1 MEDIKLNKGIPL
13 LVSTAVMALVM
24 AILMHIMKVNGYYAS
39 GNDIWGHLFKS
50 DLMYQNI
57 SRGNFYPLYTER
69 WYNGIQPFRYWAP
82 LPYYLMSVLQ
92 YLANGDIQN
101 AYYLF
106 AGFSFFAGGLGWLLW
121 GLQSK
126 RIYLCSFIGII
137 WFFMPENIRVF
148 FCEGNLPRM
157 VTTILVP
164 YIVLF
169 LMSFVD
175 RERNISIIP
184 LICFMSLMVLCH
196 VMLAAMMGVGTFI
209 FLFFYCIS
217 MKKVLRPFY
226 ALTAMA
232 LSFALCGIW
241 LFPALKGGLVGMD
254 PEASASVMKMLTY
267 SLSQTLNP
275 FIRINGVVDT
285 FYYSSAVVVIS
296 ITGIL
301 LANMKEKSGFY
312 TAILILLATTTS
324 AVPFLSKLPL
334 NQLLWMMRFATIA
347 YALFFCS
354 LISWKKCKRYFLILL
369 SITLLIDCLP
379 SFGIQRYYTQ
389 LSGVTK
395 EDILIAKAITQQRV
409 AIIDLSAYGSYPSW
423 GLAEG
428 KNPVNYTYGWAWQ
441 GAATSSNIVLLNTA
455 MEKGYFEYMFDR
467 CLELG
472 DDTVII
478 RKELLEKA
486 NKTYAEL
493 INSALKSEYELYKET
508 NHSYIFHRNVSSC
521 FGVVTYYKGLTIGK
535 SASQLSLLYPEFTL
549 GCSDNIED
557 YTIDE
562 LSKYKVIYLSG
573 FTFNNRASAENM
585 VQRLGRNGIRVIIDM
600 NRIPADKTT
609 NRMTFLGVTAQDI
622 SFETMFP
629 TLTYKGNKVI
639 PQNFVKEYSTWNT
652 VYLDKV
658 KHIQGKLN
666 YDGYDLTFLGTNDD
680 KNIIFMGCNIIYHA
694 MEAEDRPVMNI
705 IEDLLQLKINT
716 LPARRLVNLKITVKE
731 KSICICSPENMVNT
745 TLAYQDNFESADNI
759 LNQNNLLTVTKKHTE
774 ITLVYPYLKQG
785 IFVTVFGGICLSI
798 LLFFI
803 FTRNKTT
810 I

>member
-1 MEDIKLNKGIPL
+1 MGAIKLNRVIPF
-13 LVSTAVMALVM
+13 LVATAVMALGAL
-24 AILMHIMKVNGYYAS
+24 AIMYVMKVNGYYAS

-50 DLMYQNI
+50 DLIYQNI
-57 SRGNFYPLYTER
+57 LRGDFYPLYTER

-82 LPYYLMSVLQ
+82 LPYYLMSVMQ
-92 YLANGDIQN
+92 YLSNGDIQN

-106 AGFSFFAGGLGWLLW
+106 AGFSFFAGGLGWVLW
-121 GLQSK
+121 GIQSK
-126 RIYLCSFIGII
+126 RIYLCTFIGIL
-137 WFFMPENIRVF
+137 WFFMPENFRVF

-164 YIVLF
+164 YIVFF
-169 LMSFVD
+169 LMGFVD
-175 RERNISIIP
+175 RERNFYIIP
-184 LICFMSLMVLCH
+184 LILFMSLMVLCH

-209 FLFFYCIS
+209 FLLFYCIS
-217 MKKVLRPFY
+217 LKKVLRPLY

-241 LFPALKGGLVGMD
+241 LLPALKGGLVGMD

-267 SLSQTLNP
+267 SLTQTLNP
-275 FIRINGVVDT
+275 FIRINGVIDT
-285 FYYSSAVVVIS
+285 FYYSLAVVVIS
-296 ITGIL
+296 ISGIL

-312 TAILILLATTTS
+312 TAIIILLATTTS

-369 SITLLIDCLP
+369 SIILFIDCLP
-379 SFGIQRYYTQ
+379 SFSIHRYYTQ

-395 EDILIAKAITQQRV
+395 EDISAAKDITQQRV

-455 MEKGYFEYMFDR
+455 MEQGYFEYMFDR

-478 RKELLEKA
+478 RKELIEKA
-486 NKTYAEL
+486 NKTYVDLA
-493 INSALKSEYELYKET
+493 NAAFKSQYELYKET

-521 FGVVTYYKGLTIGK
+521 FGVITYYKGLTIGK
-535 SASQLSLLYPEFTL
+535 SAAQLSLLYPEFNI
-549 GCSDNIED
+549 GYSNNIED
-557 YTIDE
+557 YTLDE

-573 FTFNNRASAENM
+573 FTFNSRASAENI
-585 VQRLGRNGIRVIIDM
+585 VQKLSSSGILVVIDM

-609 NRMTFLGVTAQDI
+609 SRMTFLGVTAQDI

-629 TLTYKGNKVI
+629 TLIYKGNEVI

-680 KNIIFMGCNIIYHA
+680 KNILFMGCNLIYHA
-694 MEAEDRPVMNI
+694 MEAKDGPVINI
-705 IEDLLQLKINT
+705 IDDFLQLKSNE
-716 LPARRLVNLKITVKE
+716 LPARKLVNLKITAKE
-731 KSICICSPENMVNT
+731 KSICISSPVEMVNT
-745 TLAYQDNFESADNI
+745 TLAYQDNFESSDNI

-774 ITLVYPYLKQG
+774 IALVYPYLKQG
-785 IFVTVFGGICLSI
+785 IFVTAFGSICLSVL
-798 LLFFI
+798 LLFI
-803 FTRNKTT
+803 FVKNKKPS
-810 I
+810 